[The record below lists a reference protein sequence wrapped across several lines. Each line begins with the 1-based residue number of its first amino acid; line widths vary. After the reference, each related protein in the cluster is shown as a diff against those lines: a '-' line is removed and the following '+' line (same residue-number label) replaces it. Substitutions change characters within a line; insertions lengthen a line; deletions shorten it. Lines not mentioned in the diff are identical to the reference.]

1 MYTTGG
7 PSAVSS
13 LDSLLLAGSSLPCA
27 VKEHTSLQG
36 ELYAR
41 KWQGW
46 ARDMLESHP
55 EQGRLL
61 TALDELERVRENLP
75 LNEQLREQWEVKE
88 EKKVIE
94 LSKKAES
101 WLER

>member
-1 MYTTGG
+1 M
-7 PSAVSS
+7 
-13 LDSLLLAGSSLPCA
+13 
-27 VKEHTSLQG
+27 LQ
-36 ELYAR
+36 
-41 KWQGW
+41 
-46 ARDMLESHP
+46 SNP

-61 TALDELERVRENLP
+61 TALDELEKVRENLP